1 MALKKYV
8 KYLGKTLDEC
18 EMCKSKVLGEK
29 WRYRS
34 PQMVSDWIP
43 RILTICKKCAYRENF
58 GSKFAAKAMKTNAL
72 KDTGNA

>member
-8 KYLGKTLDEC
+8 KYLGKNLDEC

-34 PQMVSDWIP
+34 PQTVSDWIP

>member
-18 EMCKSKVLGEK
+18 EMCKTKVLGER

-43 RILTICKKCAYRENF
+43 RTLTICKKCAYRENF